1 MEQYTELKDR
11 ILWFDGDSTI
21 EPNTIADML
30 LKGTSLKKGVYVS
43 EVTDEIREFN
53 KISADQLT
61 VKTEVRPLDFGWN
74 IPEKYLTMNLNR
86 FLLKK
91 LDEEVT
97 RNESLSADDVE
108 VRIKR
113 VEDELQRY
121 YESNLHLLLRTA
133 IYIIDTFR
141 EKKVVWGIGRG
152 SACSSYILYLVGV
165 HDIDSVLYELDIT
178 DFLR

>member
-11 ILWFDGDSTI
+11 VLWFDGDSTI
-21 EPNTIADML
+21 EPDTIADML

-53 KISADQLT
+53 RISEDQLK
-61 VKTEVRPLDFGWN
+61 VKTSVRPLDFSWN
-74 IPEKYLTMNLNR
+74 IPDKYLTLNLRR

-91 LDEEVT
+91 LDEEVS
-97 RNESLSADDVE
+97 RNDSLTDEDVE
-108 VRIKR
+108 VRIAR
-113 VEDELQRY
+113 VEDELARY
-121 YESNLHLLLRTA
+121 YENNLHFLLRTA

-141 EKKVVWGIGRG
+141 EKNVVWGIGRG